1 MRKLRFGMIGGG
13 PGAFIGAVHR
23 RAAQFDGLAELVAGA
38 FSRDPEK
45 SVAQGQ
51 ELGLDPAR
59 VYPSMEALIDT
70 EANRIEDRLD
80 FIAIVTPNDAHFA
93 AAKAA
98 LEAGFHVA
106 CDKPIT
112 TTYDDACRLVEITN
126 QTGHVFLLTHNYAG
140 YPMIKQARHLVAS
153 GELGTI
159 RKIVVEYPQGWLAE
173 RIEASGQKQASWR
186 TDPSR
191 SGPAGALGDIGTHAE
206 HLVRYV
212 TGLEMEELFADMA
225 AMVDGRALDDD
236 SNILIHYEGGARGI
250 LYASQV
256 SQGEENA
263 LSLRVYG
270 TKAGLEWKQE
280 HPNHLTVRANDAPIR
295 VYSRGHGPLCEAAA
309 HATRL
314 PSGHPEGYPDAF
326 ANIYANAI
334 RVMAARL
341 SGITADPLDHD
352 FPSPE
357 DGARGIHFIN
367 CALESA
373 TTRSWVNARYNGPT
387 MAS

>member
-1 MRKLRFGMIGGG
+1 
-13 PGAFIGAVHR
+13 
-23 RAAQFDGLAELVAGA
+23 
-38 FSRDPEK
+38 
-45 SVAQGQ
+45 
-51 ELGLDPAR
+51 
-59 VYPSMEALIDT
+59 
-70 EANRIEDRLD
+70 
-80 FIAIVTPNDAHFA
+80 
-93 AAKAA
+93 
-98 LEAGFHVA
+98 
-106 CDKPIT
+106 
-112 TTYDDACRLVEITN
+112 
-126 QTGHVFLLTHNYAG
+126 
-140 YPMIKQARHLVAS
+140 MIKQARHLVAT

-225 AMVDGRALDDD
+225 AMVSGRALDDD
-236 SNILIHYEGGARGI
+236 SNILIHYAGGARGI

-334 RVMAARL
+334 RVMTARL
-341 SGITADPLDHD
+341 SGTAADPLDHD

-373 TTRSWVNARYNGPT
+373 TTRSWVNARYSGPT

>member
-1 MRKLRFGMIGGG
+1 
-13 PGAFIGAVHR
+13 
-23 RAAQFDGLAELVAGA
+23 
-38 FSRDPEK
+38 
-45 SVAQGQ
+45 
-51 ELGLDPAR
+51 
-59 VYPSMEALIDT
+59 
-70 EANRIEDRLD
+70 
-80 FIAIVTPNDAHFA
+80 
-93 AAKAA
+93 
-98 LEAGFHVA
+98 
-106 CDKPIT
+106 
-112 TTYDDACRLVEITN
+112 
-126 QTGHVFLLTHNYAG
+126 
-140 YPMIKQARHLVAS
+140 
-153 GELGTI
+153 
-159 RKIVVEYPQGWLAE
+159 
-173 RIEASGQKQASWR
+173 
-186 TDPSR
+186 
-191 SGPAGALGDIGTHAE
+191 
-206 HLVRYV
+206 
-212 TGLEMEELFADMA
+212 MEELFADMA
-225 AMVDGRALDDD
+225 AMVSGRALDDD
-236 SNILIHYEGGARGI
+236 SNILIHYAGGARGI

-334 RVMAARL
+334 RVMTARL
-341 SGITADPLDHD
+341 SGTAADPLDHD

-373 TTRSWVNARYNGPT
+373 TTRSWVNARYSGPT